1 MHIFSPNSRNLFFPC
16 LKVTLNLV
24 TLLQTSEV
32 FITLF
37 ASTISVV
44 NHIRDSCLWGALFD
58 TGMEKAFKDHSFGA
72 PSTKSTTDICP
83 ADRGSQ

>member
-1 MHIFSPNSRNLFFPC
+1 
-16 LKVTLNLV
+16 VTLSLV
-24 TLLQTSEV
+24 TLQQTSEV

-44 NHIRDSCLWGALFD
+44 NHIRDSCLRGVFFD
-58 TGMEKAFKDHSFGA
+58 TGVEKEFTDPSFGA

-83 ADRGSQ
+83 AERGSQ